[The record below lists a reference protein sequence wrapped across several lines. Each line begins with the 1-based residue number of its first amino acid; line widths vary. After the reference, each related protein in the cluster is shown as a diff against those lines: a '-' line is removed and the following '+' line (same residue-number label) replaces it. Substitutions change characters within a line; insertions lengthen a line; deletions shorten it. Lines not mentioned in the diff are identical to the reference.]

1 MAASCI
7 AGDNGSMVM
16 DGPAIEIA
24 HVRCVF
30 GSQTV
35 LSNVSLRISAG
46 ETVAIVG
53 ESGCGKSVT
62 MKVMMQLLQ
71 PTSGR
76 LKWFGKDVE
85 TLSAVERQQQRLRL
99 GYLFQGAALFD
110 SLTIYENVAFGMRQT
125 GLQDEQQ
132 IRGTVLERL
141 EEVGLSPDI
150 VGKRPSEISGGMQ
163 KRVGLARALALSPD
177 VMFYDE
183 PTTGL
188 DPVNSRRIDDLID
201 SVRQTRG
208 VTGIIVTHDLRT
220 VQRVADRVVMLYPR
234 SKLQNDVEQI
244 IFDGSLTE
252 LANSSDERVH
262 EYIGDEFTTNTARES
277 DMECR
282 LPILKSA

>member
-1 MAASCI
+1 M
-7 AGDNGSMVM
+7 GT
-16 DGPAIEIA
+16 PAIEITD
-24 HVRCVF
+24 VRCVF

-35 LSNVSLRISAG
+35 LSNVSLRIAAG

-62 MKVMMQLLQ
+62 MKVMMQLLR

-76 LKWFGKDVE
+76 IKWFGNDAE
-85 TLSAVERQQQRLRL
+85 TLSTAERQYQRLRL

-125 GLQDEQQ
+125 GEQNEQ
-132 IRGTVLERL
+132 HIRQTVLERL
-141 EEVGLSPDI
+141 DEVGLSQDI
-150 VGKRPSEISGGMQ
+150 VSKRPSEISGGMQ

-188 DPVNSRRIDDLID
+188 DPVNSRRIDDLIH
-201 SVRQTRG
+201 SVRQSRG

-220 VQRVADRVVMLYPR
+220 VRRVADRVVMLYPR
-234 SKLQNDVEQI
+234 NKLQNDVEQI

-252 LANSSDERVH
+252 LAESPDERVH
-262 EYIGDEFTTNTARES
+262 EYIGDAFDTNTPGEAATENRPP
-277 DMECR
+277 
-282 LPILKSA
+282 LLKSA